1 MMPRPV
7 QAGIRGLAS
16 ALLALATV
24 AGPMLSTPPGQAQT
38 PAEDPGI
45 QAAAAVA
52 GDPDR
57 AVQIV
62 VDAVARNAPKEAPA
76 IVAAAVGALS
86 PAQRKA
92 LAAAVVGSAIRAL
105 PAEER
110 VAYAPGCA
118 CAAVRSIPPLEQREV
133 VPPVVVAA
141 VNAAPEARPR
151 IRECAIDAAPA
162 VASQINAVLAAAA
175 APLPLVDA
183 DATTGSPLPGTS
195 LGQDALQRQR
205 CASPPCPG

>member
-1 MMPRPV
+1 MR
-7 QAGIRGLAS
+7 AGIHGLAS
-16 ALLALATV
+16 VLLALATV
-24 AGPMLSTPPGQAQT
+24 AGPMLSAARGQA
-38 PAEDPGI
+38 PAPGEDPAA
-45 QAAAAVA
+45 QVAAAVTR
-52 GDPDR
+52 DPDR

-62 VDAVARNAPKEAPA
+62 VDAVARSAAKEAPA

-92 LAAAVVGSAIRAL
+92 FAPAVVGSAIRAL
-105 PAEER
+105 PAEDR
-110 VAYAPGCA
+110 VGLAPGCA

-162 VASQINAVLAAAA
+162 VASQINAVVAAAA

-183 DATTGSPLPGTS
+183 DATAGSPLPGNS